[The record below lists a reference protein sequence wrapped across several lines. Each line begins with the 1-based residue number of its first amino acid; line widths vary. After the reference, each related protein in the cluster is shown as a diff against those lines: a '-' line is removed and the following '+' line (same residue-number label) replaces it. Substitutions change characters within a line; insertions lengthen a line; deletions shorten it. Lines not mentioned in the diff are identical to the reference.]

1 MSSKIVGNQYLY
13 NGPGYLD
20 AKIQPV
26 ESISDLDK
34 ILLRQRFIGL
44 TVTVIHPEGPGS
56 TPADYWLVQDPN
68 EEEGVLIW
76 QKKTVEG
83 ESISVDTTTPDYI
96 TVTKTGT
103 VYYVD
108 AAGNLVES
116 LEQLKEDVADLE
128 SAITQTNE
136 RITTEVERIDAKD
149 AEQDEKISNLETAVT
164 EYNEKII
171 ALETTVTEHEEKI
184 TNLETKDEE
193 HDEKIT
199 TLEELVSG
207 LTSKDEEHD
216 EKISELEDLVSGLT
230 SKDEEHDEKIANLED
245 AVSGLTAKDE
255 EHDEAIARI
264 DAKDAEQDAELERL
278 AGLRI
283 EKTETGGSVCFYN
296 LVDASG
302 TILGD
307 TIEIME
313 EQYLEEVIYIPAA
326 TQEDKDID
334 PTVIIG
340 DPYLKFIWRY
350 GIITYVA
357 IKDWVNDY
365 FAGDGIAINPAHE
378 ISVKLA
384 QPEEG
389 SQNYLSIKDGA
400 VSLNMEI
407 EIDEPINIT
416 EEDLD
421 NMIDNNSAASGLS
434 TLLDGYSDVTLPGG
448 AGNVDLESNI
458 VVGGTGN

>member
-184 TNLETKDEE
+184 TNLET
-193 HDEKIT
+193 
-199 TLEELVSG
+199 
-207 LTSKDEEHD
+207 KDEEHD